1 MAINL
6 GLLEHFLAA
15 YETGSLG
22 KAATQLGL
30 SQPAL
35 SKSIRKLET
44 ELDVP
49 LFHRTTK
56 GITPTPYA
64 DTLARRSQAIQADVR
79 SSIVELHKLKLGEVG
94 EAKIGIAPALSPH
107 FMPDVVAR
115 VAESHPSIN
124 ITVMEALYEGV
135 SQAVVRG
142 ELDFAL
148 TNLPPRGVDPDLA
161 WRELFRDR
169 FVVCCGKAHPL
180 ARKRRV
186 QPAELLGYPWI
197 TPAREGVPWQRL
209 VDLFVAA
216 RCAPPRAMVETNSAS
231 VIMSL
236 LQRGP
241 FLTFVPRQI
250 ILFDTRR
257 AEAVEVA
264 LEGMTL
270 ERAIVVLH
278 RKGHSPPKAAQLVL
292 DACEA
297 VAAQSGG
304 RHPRP
309 AIR

>member
-1 MAINL
+1 MAMNL

-15 YETGSLG
+15 YETKSIG
-22 KAATQLGL
+22 KAAVQLGL

-64 DTLARRSQAIQADVR
+64 DTLARRGQAIQADVHN
-79 SSIVELHKLKLGEVG
+79 SIVELQKLKRGEVG
-94 EAKIGIAPALSPH
+94 EARIGIAPALAPH

-115 VAESHPSIN
+115 IAASHPSIN
-124 ITVMEALYEGV
+124 LTIIEALYEGV

-142 ELDFAL
+142 DLDFAL
-148 TNLPPRGVDPDLA
+148 TNLPPRGVDPDLT
-161 WRELFRDR
+161 WRALFQDC
-169 FVVCCGKAHPL
+169 FVVCCAKTHPL
-180 ARKRRV
+180 ARKRKV
-186 QPAELLGYPWI
+186 QPAELLKYPWV
-197 TPAREGVPWQRL
+197 TPAREGLPWQRL
-209 VDLFVAA
+209 ADSFLAA

-250 ILFDTRR
+250 IRSDRR
-257 AEAVEVA
+257 QAEAVEVD
-264 LEGMTL
+264 LDGMSM

-278 RKGHSPPKAAQLVL
+278 RKGHSPSKAAQIVL
-292 DACEA
+292 DAC
-297 VAAQSGG
+297 AAAALESGQ
-304 RHPRP
+304 HP
-309 AIR
+309 AANAS

>member
-1 MAINL
+1 MAMNL

-15 YETGSLG
+15 YETKSIG
-22 KAATQLGL
+22 KAAVQLGL

-64 DTLARRSQAIQADVR
+64 DTLARRGQAIQADVHN
-79 SSIVELHKLKLGEVG
+79 SIVELQKLKRGEVG
-94 EAKIGIAPALSPH
+94 EARIGIAPALAPH

-115 VAESHPSIN
+115 IAASHPSIN
-124 ITVMEALYEGV
+124 LTVIEAMYEGV

-148 TNLPPRGVDPDLA
+148 TNLAPRGVDPDLT
-161 WRELFRDR
+161 WRALFQDC
-169 FVVCCGKAHPL
+169 FVVCCAKTHPL
-180 ARKRRV
+180 ARKRKV
-186 QPAELLGYPWI
+186 QPAELLKYPWV
-197 TPAREGVPWQRL
+197 TPAREGLPWQRL
-209 VDLFVAA
+209 ADSFLAA

-250 ILFDTRR
+250 ILSDRR
-257 AEAVEVA
+257 QAEAVEVD
-264 LEGMTL
+264 LDGMSM

-278 RKGHSPPKAAQLVL
+278 RKGHSPSKAAQIVL
-292 DACEA
+292 DAC
-297 VAAQSGG
+297 AAAALESGQ
-304 RHPRP
+304 HP
-309 AIR
+309 AANAS

>member
-1 MAINL
+1 MNL

-15 YETGSLG
+15 YETKSIG
-22 KAATQLGL
+22 KAAVQLGL

-64 DTLARRSQAIQADVR
+64 DTLARRGQAIQADVHN
-79 SSIVELHKLKLGEVG
+79 SIVELQKLKQGEVG
-94 EAKIGIAPALSPH
+94 EARIGIAPALAPH

-115 VAESHPSIN
+115 IAASHPSIN
-124 ITVMEALYEGV
+124 LTVIEAMYEGV

-148 TNLPPRGVDPDLA
+148 TNLAPRGVDPDLT
-161 WRELFRDR
+161 WRALFQDC
-169 FVVCCGKAHPL
+169 FVVCCAKTHPL
-180 ARKRRV
+180 ARKRKV
-186 QPAELLGYPWI
+186 QPAELLKYPWV
-197 TPAREGVPWQRL
+197 TPAREGLPWQRL
-209 VDLFVAA
+209 ADSFLAA

-250 ILFDTRR
+250 ILSDRR
-257 AEAVEVA
+257 QAEAVEVD
-264 LEGMTL
+264 LDGMSM

-278 RKGHSPPKAAQLVL
+278 RKGHSPSKAAQIVL
-292 DACEA
+292 DAC
-297 VAAQSGG
+297 AAAALESGQ
-304 RHPRP
+304 HP
-309 AIR
+309 AANAS

>member
-1 MAINL
+1 MNL

-15 YETGSLG
+15 YETKSIG
-22 KAATQLGL
+22 KAAVQLGL

-64 DTLARRSQAIQADVR
+64 DTLARRGQAIQADVHN
-79 SSIVELHKLKLGEVG
+79 SIVELQKLKRGEVG
-94 EAKIGIAPALSPH
+94 EARIGIAPALAPH

-115 VAESHPSIN
+115 IAASHPSIN
-124 ITVMEALYEGV
+124 LTVIEAMYEGV

-148 TNLPPRGVDPDLA
+148 TNLAPRGVDPDLT
-161 WRELFRDR
+161 WRALFQDC
-169 FVVCCGKAHPL
+169 FVVCCAKTHPL
-180 ARKRRV
+180 ARKRKV
-186 QPAELLGYPWI
+186 QPAELLKYPWI
-197 TPAREGVPWQRL
+197 TPAREGLPWQRL
-209 VDLFVAA
+209 ADCFLAA

-250 ILFDTRR
+250 IQRDRR
-257 AEAVEVA
+257 QAEAVEVN
-264 LEGMTL
+264 LEGMSM

-278 RKGHSPPKAAQLVL
+278 RKGHGPTKAAQIVL

-297 VAAQSGG
+297 VVLESGLY
-304 RHPRP
+304 PE
-309 AIR
+309 ANES